1 MFEIINNR
9 LYGIKFFILTCF
21 IVVHSFNLEI
31 EVHNNNQDNNI
42 NFMNPFDNN
51 PVFDTISQLMFSKF
65 L

>member
-9 LYGIKFFILTCF
+9 LNGIKFFILTCF

-31 EVHNNNQDNNI
+31 EVLNQDNNI
-42 NFMNPFDNN
+42 DFMNPFDNN